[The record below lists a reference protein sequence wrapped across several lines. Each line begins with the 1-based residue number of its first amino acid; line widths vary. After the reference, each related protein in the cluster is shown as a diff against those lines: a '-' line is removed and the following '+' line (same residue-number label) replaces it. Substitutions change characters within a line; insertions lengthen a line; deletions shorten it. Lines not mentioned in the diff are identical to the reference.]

1 MKKILDSFCLFT
13 QSIEWSWLAFNLEA
27 AMIIGVNVLL
37 LAVGALSSP
46 LHQDKNSAH
55 PTHSWY
61 LSRPLRPV
69 VVYFFMPGTF
79 CLQKNAKYLPILP
92 PFGQFW
98 LFFCKFTDY
107 FVYFLQAWIMWWC
120 SKIDKYQVWLHHC
133 SGTSSIMFGDCSPN
147 FTSAK
152 IPIANR

>member
-1 MKKILDSFCLFT
+1 MDSFCLFT

-46 LHQDKNSAH
+46 LHQDKNSAQ

-61 LSRPLRPV
+61 LSRPLRPL
-69 VVYFFMPGTF
+69 VVYFFMPVAGVLLKKERQILAYFTPF
-79 CLQKNAKYLPILP
+79 RPILAIS
-92 PFGQFW
+92 
-98 LFFCKFTDY
+98 CEVTDF
-107 FVYFLQAWIMWWC
+107 FVYFLQAWIVWRC